1 MSNSS
6 PLHVIHVMVFEKI
19 ITPFI
24 LLFSYRKN
32 ILEGVQQELKSQ
44 YSGSALGIFWVLFF
58 PLCQLAIYCALYV
71 FIFRVR
77 PPGLTQW
84 SYVVLVFSG
93 LVPLLAFNQ
102 ALQSAMSSLVANR
115 ALLSST
121 AFPVNLIVIRTVVTA
136 QLPMLCGMLITIIMA
151 FGMQRTDLF
160 LTLFYIPILW
170 LNVILFATGLGLIF
184 SLVTLIIKDLQHSI
198 GLALMLMTFLSP
210 FAYTPEMVP
219 AGLKIILFINP
230 MTYFVRAFQEV
241 LCYGIHPELIN
252 IGVSTLLGVGSYI
265 FGYTVFE
272 HKKSAFFDYA

>member
-1 MSNSS
+1 
-6 PLHVIHVMVFEKI
+6 MVFEKI
-19 ITPFI
+19 FTPFI

-32 ILEGVQQELKSQ
+32 IVEGVQQELKSQ
-44 YSGSALGIFWVLFF
+44 YSGSALGMFWVLFF

-84 SYVVLVFSG
+84 AYVVLVFSG

-121 AFPVNLIVIRTVVTA
+121 VFPVNLIVIRTVVTA
-136 QLPMLCGMLITIIMA
+136 QMPMLCGMFITIILA
-151 FGMQRTDLF
+151 LGMQRTGTL
-160 LTLFYIPILW
+160 LTLLYVPILW
-170 LNVILFATGLGLIF
+170 LNVILFAMGLGLIL
-184 SLVTLIIKDLQHSI
+184 SLITIIIKDLQHSI
-198 GLALMLMTFLSP
+198 GLILMLMTFLSP

-219 AGLKIILFINP
+219 TGLKFILVINP

-241 LCYGIHPELIN
+241 LCYGMHPDLTN
-252 IGVSTLLGVGSYI
+252 LGLSTLLGVGAYI
-265 FGYTVFE
+265 FGYIVFE
-272 HKKSAFFDYA
+272 RKKSAFFDYA